1 MNNSGRPIRTPINLG
16 PRVTHCRGLRL
27 RVELF
32 PMIPP
37 PLKISFLFLKMEIVG
52 ERFTSKEYR
61 SLDRTFELI
70 HSPSAVVVYS
80 CDSQSKSVLNRSI
93 QLSRLLEIAT
103 LQLKEMEA
111 TEEKTRS
118 QRDLA
123 PLPVTLAVRLT
134 KFDISHRSYNLVYPG
149 SFFRPGRRIPL
160 KELLEKRAWSTYTSF
175 HRRD

>member
-27 RVELF
+27 RV
-32 PMIPP
+32 
-37 PLKISFLFLKMEIVG
+37 
-52 ERFTSKEYR
+52 
-61 SLDRTFELI
+61 
-70 HSPSAVVVYS
+70 
-80 CDSQSKSVLNRSI
+80 
-93 QLSRLLEIAT
+93 
-103 LQLKEMEA
+103 QLKEMEA

-134 KFDISHRSYNLVYPG
+134 KFDISHRLYNVYPG

-160 KELLEKRAWSTYTSF
+160 KELLEKRACSTCTSF

>member
-1 MNNSGRPIRTPINLG
+1 
-16 PRVTHCRGLRL
+16 
-27 RVELF
+27 
-32 PMIPP
+32 
-37 PLKISFLFLKMEIVG
+37 MEIVG

-80 CDSQSKSVLNRSI
+80 RDSQSKSVLNRSI

-111 TEEKTRS
+111 TEEQTRS

-123 PLPVTLAVRLT
+123 PLPVTLAERGELCFGEYLQQFLKLVPSSL
-134 KFDISHRSYNLVYPG
+134 FIEISSL
-149 SFFRPGRRIPL
+149 SF
-160 KELLEKRAWSTYTSF
+160 
-175 HRRD
+175 

>member
-1 MNNSGRPIRTPINLG
+1 
-16 PRVTHCRGLRL
+16 
-27 RVELF
+27 
-32 PMIPP
+32 
-37 PLKISFLFLKMEIVG
+37 MEIVG

-70 HSPSAVVVYS
+70 HSPSVVVVYS
-80 CDSQSKSVLNRSI
+80 RDSQSKSVLNRSI

-103 LQLKEMEA
+103 LRLEEMEA

-134 KFDISHRSYNLVYPG
+134 KFDISNRYYNVYPG

-160 KELLEKRAWSTYTSF
+160 KELLEKRACSTCTSF